1 MEEWSLSWRFWK
13 QIQHRDYERT
23 TAADTLTQD
32 DLRKIFLQLGEEMP
46 KSGEKAKENLQK
58 IENTRH
64 LKIWCD
70 HSEIL
75 NHGYFTMTISTTYDK
90 VAFITTA
97 EYLKRFPERP
107 L

>member
-1 MEEWSLSWRFWK
+1 MRGQQQ
-13 QIQHRDYERT
+13 QIHTDFP
-23 TAADTLTQD
+23 AARRRNAKL
-32 DLRKIFLQLGEEMP
+32 
-46 KSGEKAKENLQK
+46 GEKAKENLQK